1 MQKICQISAVRTG
14 VCEYM
19 NATLVYGVFFLIN
32 YWKGANAHLRLLNK
46 LSIKHCYLT
55 YTSKT
60 QVQAKEG
67 RNREEKPVRR
77 LHLRKLI

>member
-1 MQKICQISAVRTG
+1 MIR
-14 VCEYM
+14 
-19 NATLVYGVFFLIN
+19 VFFPIN
-32 YWKGANAHLRLLNK
+32 YWKGANVHLRLLYK

-67 RNREEKPVRR
+67 RNREEKPVTR